1 MTDIRYQNRQD
12 AANQL
17 AHILAG
23 RQWSAPVVLGIP
35 RGGVPMAS
43 IVAKRLGAALDVVLV
58 HKIRAPGNP
67 EYAIGSVDESGQ
79 VALSSHAHTS
89 MDDDAVRR
97 EIEEERSVLAARRR
111 RYGQPRQ
118 PLSGRDVIIVDD
130 GAATGATVEAA
141 VNAVR
146 GANASSV
153 TVALGVAAP
162 EVVRRLER
170 AADAVVCPSQPAG
183 FMAVSQAF
191 DAFPQVS
198 DEEVEKILAG

>member
-1 MTDIRYQNRQD
+1 MRYQNRQD

-17 AHILAG
+17 ADILAG
-23 RQWSAPVVLGIP
+23 RQWSEPVVLGIP

-79 VALSSHAHTS
+79 VTLSSHAYAS
-89 MDDDAVRR
+89 IEDDAVRR
-97 EIEEERSVLAARRR
+97 EIEEEKSVLAGRRQ

-146 GANASSV
+146 AANASSV
-153 TVALGVAAP
+153 TLALGVAAP
-162 EVVRRLER
+162 EVVRHLEQT
-170 AADAVVCPSQPAG
+170 ADAVVCPSQPAG

-198 DEEVEKILAG
+198 DEEVERILAG